1 MLVKRVLDAVF
12 TALALEALCLLMP
25 VVGLPV
31 KLTPNGPVLFRQQS
45 CGLSG
50 RLFAYYKFRSMIAEA
65 ASRKVEVEHL
75 NEKSGPAFK
84 IRDDPRTTKV
94 RQFLRRFSIDEWP
107 LFWNVLRG
115 EMSFVGP

>member
-1 MLVKRVLDAVF
+1 LLVKRVLDAVF
-12 TALALEALCLLMP
+12 TAPALEALCLPMP

-31 KLTPNGPVLFRQQS
+31 KLTSNGPVLFRKQP

-84 IRDDPRTTKV
+84 IRDDPRTTIAG
-94 RQFLRRFSIDEWP
+94 QYLRRLLIDEWP
-107 LFWNVLRG
+107 QF
-115 EMSFVGP
+115 